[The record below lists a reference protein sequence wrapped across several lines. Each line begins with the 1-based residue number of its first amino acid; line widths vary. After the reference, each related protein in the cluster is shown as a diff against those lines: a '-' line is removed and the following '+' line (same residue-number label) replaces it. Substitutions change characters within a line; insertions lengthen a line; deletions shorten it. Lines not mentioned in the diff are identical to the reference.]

1 MNTKT
6 ISALVLSAI
15 VGASSLAI
23 AAPAMAK
30 DVKFDTDYYI
40 AQLRYDGVNAID
52 VSQVDGQLIKATI
65 VDASGHQSYA
75 FFDKDTLAPVK
86 W

>member
-6 ISALVLSAI
+6 VSALVLSAI

-23 AAPAMAK
+23 AAPAFAN
-30 DVKFDTDYYI
+30 DVKFDTDYI
-40 AQLRYDGVNAID
+40 LAQLRYDGVDAIA
-52 VSQVDGQLIKATI
+52 VSQVDGQLIKATVI
-65 VDASGHQSYA
+65 DASGHQSFA
-75 FFDKDTLAPVK
+75 FFDKDTFAPVK